1 MEAAIRGAAVR
12 EQIAVLTTAINDAA
26 EEQRRSDIVKLMHQR
41 SALQAKLSRLMPGGE
56 SPRMP
61 PSASSAPPTGGA
73 SSVSC
78 ADVII
83 SIGQRVLVQ
92 NFKWNASPESR
103 HRLNGKVGTVTAV
116 LPDDMFAVELEEE
129 EDATGLMANAG
140 WDDAEMEH
148 FDSLSEDEELA
159 EEDEDV
165 DEDEEPA
172 PADGADVM
180 DAVADAAGGGAGAEG
195 APAVGDIAPALHAPV
210 HVVEAYDVVD
220 DDEDREIE
228 IERNDIGGAVGA
240 VRNIVGGVLDAVVP
254 RIVGVA
260 AALVPAAI
268 IEHVQAVVAGDAD
281 DAESEADAADAA
293 QSRLVI
299 GLANLDPLIEDSA
312 FRHGC
317 KHYRRRCAIVAPCC
331 DRVFPCRF
339 CHDEAEDAAGNAS
352 LQAMSRQHTIDRYA
366 VREVVCSLCQHRQP
380 VQANCENCHVRMGRY
395 FCASCKFFDDDTSK
409 GQVLLK

>member
-129 EDATGLMANAG
+129 ADATGLMANAG

-195 APAVGDIAPALHAPV
+195 APAV
-210 HVVEAYDVVD
+210 
-220 DDEDREIE
+220 EDL
-228 IERNDIGGAVGA
+228 AVW
-240 VRNIVGGVLDAVVP
+240 IVG
-254 RIVGVA
+254 
-260 AALVPAAI
+260 
-268 IEHVQAVVAGDAD
+268 QY
-281 DAESEADAADAA
+281 AESEADAADAA